1 MKREVKIIALS
12 YSQTQVSSYVVV
24 LSEVNGLRKLPVIVK
39 AQDAQTIALR
49 IEGMK
54 APRPLT
60 HDLFKTLC
68 DGFNID
74 CQEISIYQVLEGIFY
89 SKLSCHNGV
98 DDVEIETTA
107 GDAIALSLV
116 FNCPLYV
123 TEEVLASS
131 GVTTNEDGSVSTSND
146 TKPKRKK
153 KKGLMSIEDLKK
165 MLQDAIAN
173 EDYEVAAEVR
183 DKINKLESEN
193 GEEKNENN

>member
-1 MKREVKIIALS
+1 MKREVKIAALS

-24 LSEVNGLRKLPVIVK
+24 LAEVNGLRKLPVIVK

-54 APRPLT
+54 SPRPLT
-60 HDLFKTLC
+60 HDLFKTVC

-98 DDVEIETTA
+98 DDVDIETTA

-123 TEEVLASS
+123 TEEVLSS
-131 GVTTNEDGSVSTSND
+131 CGVTTNEDGTVSTS
-146 TKPKRKK
+146 TEKPKKRKK
-153 KKGLMSIEDLKK
+153 KEKGLMSLEDLKTR
-165 MLQDAIAN
+165 LQEAISN
-173 EDYEVAAEVR
+173 EDYEVAAQVR
-183 DKINKLESEN
+183 DKITKLESEKN
-193 GEEKNENN
+193 GGETS